1 MTNNYPLSA
10 KGLSIESWYAIKVR
24 TRSEPTCEGALRGAG
39 YQTFC
44 PVYMHRTRYS
54 DRWRSTPRA
63 LFPGY
68 IFCRFDI
75 TRKLPIVSSPGV
87 EYIVGG
93 GSPSAV
99 IPEMEVENIRRAA
112 DAGAE
117 PAEYLSVGQ
126 SVRVEYGPLAGV
138 EGILTRSNGGD
149 RLVVSVTLLQRSVS
163 VTVDRDQVVPVLPTH
178 KCSSFRY
185 PLQRETPFVEAV
197 PCNGENSL
205 G

>member
-1 MTNNYPLSA
+1 MTNTSLLLT
-10 KGLSIESWYAIKVR
+10 KGFSGESWYAIKVR
-24 TRSEPTCEGALRGAG
+24 TRSEPACECVLRAAG

-54 DRWRSTPRA
+54 DRWRTAPRA

-99 IPEMEVENIRRAA
+99 IPEAEVENVRRAA
-112 DAGAE
+112 NAGAE
-117 PAEYLSVGQ
+117 PTEYLTAGQ

-138 EGILTRSNGGD
+138 EGIFTRSSGGD

-163 VTVDRDQVVPVLPTH
+163 VTVDRDQVVPVLPMH
-178 KCSSFRY
+178 KMPAFQYRSQ
-185 PLQRETPFVEAV
+185 PETPFVAAV
-197 PCNGENSL
+197 QCNSEKSL
-205 G
+205 